1 MRWKW
6 KARLQNLI
14 ARLPSSVSYAV
25 YYWLQRNFG
34 GLRHPNPVSRL
45 TAGVRTWKRIQQ
57 NGGVPQGKV
66 FFEVGTGRD
75 PLVPLAFWLMGAEK
89 TISVDLNPYLKEELI
104 LESLD
109 YISENRSEIQQLFG
123 DLLDQNR
130 LDQLLEFNRTAD
142 RSAADMLR
150 LCRIEYQ
157 APADAAHTDLAD
169 ESIDFH
175 TSYTVFE
182 HIPAEIL
189 RQILEEGN
197 RITRADGMFVHRI
210 DYSDHFSHS
219 DPNICSINFLQY
231 GDAQWDKI
239 AGNRYMYMNRLRH
252 DDVVALFESSGQC
265 IVDASPDIDPRAQQ
279 ALQQG
284 LLSLDDRFQSK
295 TPDTLSITGAWMVT
309 RRCG

>member
-14 ARLPSSVSYAV
+14 ARLPSSASYAA
-25 YYWLQRNFG
+25 YYWLQRHFG
-34 GLRHPNPVSRL
+34 GLRHSNPVSRL

-75 PLVPLAFWLMGAEK
+75 PLVPLAFWLMGADK
-89 TISVDLNPYLKEELI
+89 TISVDLNPYLKEELV

-109 YISENRSEIQQLFG
+109 YISQNRSEIQDLFG
-123 DLLDQNR
+123 DLLDPNR
-130 LDQLLEFNRTAD
+130 WDQLLEFNRTAD
-142 RSAADMLR
+142 RSATDMLR

-219 DPNICSINFLQY
+219 DPDICSINFLQY
-231 GDAQWDKI
+231 SDDQWDQI

-252 DDVVALFESSGQC
+252 DDVVALFESSGQRV
-265 IVDASPDIDPRAQQ
+265 VDAAPDIDPRAQQ

-284 LLSLDDRFQSK
+284 LLSLDDRFRAKS
-295 TPDTLSITGAWMVT
+295 PDTLSITGAWMVT